1 MDLYSRF
8 LLKLLIITH
17 EVIIMLAVLILIH
30 VAVQFKKKNNMFKLT
45 FTEVINKW
53 IF

>member
-17 EVIIMLAVLILIH
+17 EIIIMLAVLILIH
-30 VAVQFKKKNNMFKLT
+30 EAVQFKKKKNNLFKLT
-45 FTEVINKW
+45 FTEVINK
-53 IF
+53 

>member
-8 LLKLLIITH
+8 LLKLLINTH

-30 VAVQFKKKNNMFKLT
+30 EAVQFKKKNNMLKLT
-45 FTEVINKW
+45 FTEVINK
-53 IF
+53 

>member
-8 LLKLLIITH
+8 LLKLLIISH

-30 VAVQFKKKNNMFKLT
+30 EAVQFKKKNMLKLT
-45 FTEVINKW
+45 FTEVINK
-53 IF
+53 